1 MVKIITDTTAC
12 LSPEF
17 AQRYEIPVIPQVINF
32 GEDSYLEGVNL
43 DNAAFMSK
51 LRNCKELPKTAA
63 PPPELFSREFKR
75 LVPLGEPI
83 LCIHP
88 SIDVSGTV
96 RSATIAAMDFPQAD
110 IRVIDTR
117 LIASPLGTIV
127 EQAAIWAA
135 NGLSADEIVKKVE
148 DLMKSARVYFLVA
161 TLDFLA
167 RGGRIGN
174 ASALL
179 GSMLQIKPIL
189 TVRDGK
195 VDQFEK
201 ERTQKRAVKRM
212 IEIVSE
218 QVNGNANNMITVM
231 HADSPQEARALAREL
246 QSKLNLPVTPVIT
259 NVPPA
264 IVTHAGPGIL
274 AIGFFVGN

>member
-218 QVNGNANNMITVM
+218 QVNGNTNNMITVM